1 MAVTAYFDQID
12 KFSIRAALRQPLHIG
27 SAGNDNG
34 EILVHPVSG
43 KPFVQASGLAG
54 VFRACYEEFYQDQA
68 HAMELFGDA
77 DKTAGRI
84 RFTDG
89 QIISKSGETRVELRP
104 RIRINPVTG
113 TSAAVKG
120 KGADELTGQKFE
132 MEYLG
137 AGNEI
142 EFRIYLYSCQGAEES
157 GRDVQRVEHVLA
169 QIHSGQLQI
178 GGQKSNG
185 CGSMEILSLKHHTF
199 NMCTAEGRKDWAK
212 EDTLSEEA
220 YTERVER
227 LNEILAAEDRS
238 ARAYSLTLEAE
249 TEGSI
254 LVKSIAL
261 SDLDIEKARQK
272 EEKEPDYVN
281 MRNALEQFILPG
293 SSLKGA
299 LRAQYERIGKY
310 LEKNTKGYDRVRAIE
325 DAFGR
330 TGKSKDTGTA
340 GNVRV
345 FDAVVGPISGHE
357 TEQISNRI
365 RIDRFTGGVMNTGL
379 FKEQAVHGKMKIE
392 AAVMKGRGKE
402 DAEKADRSCGMLILT
417 IRDLALGMFNLGSGY
432 SVGRGFL
439 RADKLTI
446 RRGNASTAVVKFV
459 YEEDTGVCT
468 GMEVSDP
475 DGIIDR
481 CMQALRKFPARTAG
495 KESK

>member
-1 MAVTAYFDQID
+1 MAVTAYYDQID
-12 KFSIRAALRQPLHIG
+12 KYIIRAALRQPLHIG
-27 SAGNDNG
+27 SSGNDSG
-34 EILVHPVSG
+34 EILIHPISG

-54 VFRACYEEFYQDQA
+54 VFRSCYEEFYQDQE
-68 HAMELFGDA
+68 HAMELFGDG

-89 QIISKSGETRVELRP
+89 IIMSEGSETKVELRP

-113 TSAAVKG
+113 TSAATKG
-120 KGADELTGQKFE
+120 KGADELAGQKFE

-137 AGNEI
+137 AGNKL
-142 EFRIYLYSCQGAEES
+142 EFCVYLYSSRNSEES
-157 GRDVQRVEHVLA
+157 GRDLQRVEHVLA

-199 NMCTAEGRKDWAK
+199 NMCEDTGRKEWAH
-212 EDTLSEEA
+212 EDDESKVS
-220 YTERVER
+220 YTECVER
-227 LNEILAAEDRS
+227 LNKILSVDDHF

-261 SDLDIEKARQK
+261 SDSDIDKAGRK
-272 EEKEPDYVN
+272 EEREPDYVN
-281 MRNALEQFILPG
+281 MRNAMMQFIVPG
-293 SSLKGA
+293 SSIKGA
-299 LRAQYERIGKY
+299 LRAQYERIAQY
-310 LEKNTKGYDRVRAIE
+310 LENNTKGYDRVRAIE

-330 TGKSKDTGTA
+330 TGKSKDTGSA

-345 FDAVVGPISGHE
+345 FDTVIGPIYGHE

-379 FKEQAVHGKMKIE
+379 FKERAVHGKTKIE
-392 AAVMKGRGKE
+392 VAVMGERGME
-402 DAEKADRSCGMLILT
+402 DTGKADRSCGMLILT

-432 SVGRGFL
+432 SIGRGFL

-446 RRGNASTAVVKFV
+446 RRGNASTAVIKFV
-459 YEEDTGVCT
+459 YEAGSSVCA

-475 DGIIDR
+475 DGIIDK
-481 CMQALRKFPARTAG
+481 CMQALRKFPACTSG